1 MNIIVI
7 DYAFTSDEKLRRICD
22 ELKLNYDILLKDKKE
37 FKMYR
42 AWIDLTNKTMIAYSK
57 TSSPDKIIYTPSYED
72 IFRNIPRYEPT
83 PIALPSPEVNLNVDV
98 DLNVD
103 AILDKILKYGI
114 DSLLKEERDFLD
126 NSSKDN

>member
-22 ELKLNYDILLKDKKE
+22 ELKINYDILLKDKKD

-42 AWIDLTNKTMIAYSK
+42 SWIDITSKTMIAYTTTK
-57 TSSPDKIIYTPSYED
+57 RPNTLIYTEGFEST
-72 IFRNIPRYEPT
+72 FMSIPRYEPK
-83 PIALPSPEVNLNVDV
+83 PIELPSPEVKFDV
-98 DLNVD
+98 DT
-103 AILDKILKYGI
+103 ILDKISKFGI

-126 NSSKDN
+126 NSSK